1 MGTPAYHSSGQ
12 IGRPPY
18 RAGRAGRVEDW
29 LRAATGVFL
38 AFTGLFGVTV
48 PALAAPPGLPLY
60 REFRDWQI
68 ACDNTGRCE
77 AKGFSR
83 DDGSDAIAV
92 IRVTREAGPDG
103 TLVVSLESEG
113 TLDRADVRILGGAA
127 KRGGLGAGAWTG
139 GGDQALMLR
148 DPAGATAFLND
159 LRNADGLGLGKA
171 GTVSLDG
178 MTAALLAMD
187 DAQGRVGTTT
197 ALVRPGNK
205 PASAV
210 PAARPLPQ
218 APAAPPAPPAIP
230 DAAASRIAAGVRA
243 AQKDLLSASDCSSP
257 DGPRDQVVLLTTTE
271 ALVMLQCIGGA
282 YQSGYLLFRAP
293 QQDPGAARHLVLS
306 TPKAGRAG
314 DVDDPYGTL
323 IDPDY
328 DPATGTLMS
337 AGRGRGMGDCGSSAR
352 WVFDGKDFRIAR
364 YSFQD
369 SCRGFPGDWPVLW
382 RTTAED

>member
-1 MGTPAYHSSGQ
+1 M
-12 IGRPPY
+12 
-18 RAGRAGRVEDW
+18 EDG

-38 AFTGLFGVTV
+38 AFTGLLGVVV
-48 PALAAPPGLPLY
+48 PALAAAPDLPLY

-77 AKGFSR
+77 ARGFSR
-83 DDGSDAIAV
+83 EDSPDAIAV

-103 TLVVSLESEG
+103 ALVVSLESEG
-113 TLDRADVRILGGAA
+113 TLDRADVRIVGGAA

-139 GGDQALMLR
+139 GGDQALVLR
-148 DPAGATAFLND
+148 DPAGAAAFLNG
-159 LRNADGLGLGKA
+159 LRNADRLSLGKA

-210 PAARPLPQ
+210 PAARPLP
-218 APAAPPAPPAIP
+218 AMPVVPPAPPAIS

-243 AQKDLLSASDCSSP
+243 AQKDLLSASGCLSP
-257 DGPRDQVVLLTTTE
+257 DTPHDQVVPLTATE
-271 ALVMLQCIGGA
+271 ALVMLHCGLGA
-282 YQSGYLLFRAP
+282 YQSGYLLFRTP

-306 TPKAGRAG
+306 TPKAGWAG
-314 DVDDPYGTL
+314 DIDDSSGTL

-337 AGRGRGMGDCGSSAR
+337 AGRGRGIGDCGSSAR

-364 YSFQD
+364 YGFQD